1 MEEMQAIVKRIETNH
16 DDLDAWRRL
25 GELVD
30 DPQKKNDCRDQITR
44 IQNGRC
50 GFNSVIRCEQ
60 CGTAMQVIP
69 GEDGCLAMAVCP
81 ACPYTKELESAG
93 RPGAEAGHTGIVLTS
108 PPMSTSLLGSQL
120 NLAILVGANLLPAV
134 GVLFMGWSL
143 VSIMAL
149 YWIENLIVGFFTILK
164 MAYAKPQDG
173 GGAAKLAMI
182 PFFCVHYGI
191 FCAAHGFFIF
201 IFFLM
206 GSARSGS
213 GNLLAHVPVLLVSEL
228 AGLATPV
235 LGLFVSYGFS
245 FYQNYIKSGMYRY
258 ASLTSLMSEPY
269 PRIIPLHIGLILGGF
284 VILSLGSPVWIV
296 LILVALKTGAEVL
309 TYRSSMV
316 KWRSQMEGR

>member
-1 MEEMQAIVKRIETNH
+1 
-16 DDLDAWRRL
+16 
-25 GELVD
+25 
-30 DPQKKNDCRDQITR
+30 
-44 IQNGRC
+44 
-50 GFNSVIRCEQ
+50 
-60 CGTAMQVIP
+60 
-69 GEDGCLAMAVCP
+69 
-81 ACPYTKELESAG
+81 
-93 RPGAEAGHTGIVLTS
+93 
-108 PPMSTSLLGSQL
+108 MSTSLLGSQL

-149 YWIENLIVGFFTILK
+149 YWIENLIVGFFTIHK
-164 MAYAKPQDG
+164 MAYARAQSD
-173 GGAAKLAMI
+173 GAATKLVII
-182 PFFCVHYGI
+182 PFFCAHYGI